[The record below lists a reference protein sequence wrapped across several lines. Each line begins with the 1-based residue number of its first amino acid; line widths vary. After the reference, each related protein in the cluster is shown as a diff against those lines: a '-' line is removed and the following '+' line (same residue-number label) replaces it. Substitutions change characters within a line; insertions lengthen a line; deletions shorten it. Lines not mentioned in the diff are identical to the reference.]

1 MSKKIRSYSLVF
13 VPWIWTAILLINPSF
28 FLKNGRANE
37 DTLYALYCNYS
48 SELVLVIFVLANL
61 FSLFQIFKIQEKIKY
76 FFLLLLVASMP
87 IQYIFYIGANVQVF
101 GK

>member
-1 MSKKIRSYSLVF
+1 MSKKIRSYSLFF

-48 SELVLVIFVLANL
+48 SELVLTISILANL
-61 FSLFQIFKIQEKIKY
+61 FSLFQIFRIPEKTKY
-76 FFLLLLVASMP
+76 LFLLLLVVSMP
-87 IQYIFYIGANVQVF
+87 VQYILYIAAHVQVF